1 MTISELSSEFD
12 ILYNNATSNQAPGLS
27 EYEKSVFLTQAQE
40 AIITELY
47 NGNLQT
53 SFESNEDVTRYLSS
67 LITTDI
73 INSENI
79 KEDINNL
86 YNAINSSIYKAELK
100 SDILFIVYEGAS
112 LTKKDDDK
120 KVYKAIV
127 TPSKHDNIY
136 KLVENPFRGPT
147 LRRVLRLSVG
157 DNSVELLS
165 AYPIT
170 TYVVR
175 YLKKPNPIILSDLS
189 DVTINNKDSETTSL
203 DVPEVL
209 HRTIL
214 MRAVQLAKAVW
225 QS

>member
-53 SFESNEDVTRYLSS
+53 SFESNEAVTRYLSS
-67 LITTDI
+67 LITTDMI
-73 INSENI
+73 DTFTEEKNPLN
-79 KEDINNL
+79 DV
-86 YNAINSSIYKAELK
+86 INSSIYKAKLK

-112 LTKKDDDK
+112 LKNEEEDNKS
-120 KVYKAIV
+120 YKAIV

-165 AYPIT
+165 AYPINN
-170 TYVVR
+170 YVVR

>member
-53 SFESNEDVTRYLSS
+53 SFESNEAVTRYLSS
-67 LITTDI
+67 LITTDMI
-73 INSENI
+73 DTFSEEKNH
-79 KEDINNL
+79 L
-86 YNAINSSIYKAELK
+86 YDVIDSSIYKAKLK

-112 LTKKDDDK
+112 LKNEEESTKT
-120 KVYKAIV
+120 YKAIV

-165 AYPIT
+165 AYPISN
-170 TYVVR
+170 YVVR